1 MSALLG
7 HRTTILAT
15 FPSYELVYMYLHE
28 DTVDLEIFV
37 YRNFRMI
44 NFRVKIFS

>member
-1 MSALLG
+1 MVRERMATKE
-7 HRTTILAT
+7 HTI
-15 FPSYELVYMYLHE
+15 
-28 DTVDLEIFV
+28 DLEIFV